1 MVRQALPPE
10 HRSWLFYLS
19 AATCVA
25 LTAAAAWLELGA
37 VAVSIALF
45 FLLFAYGFREKWPDD
60 GPSAYS
66 VFNPGQ
72 QAIMGTF
79 RVNRGV
85 YEAGADFDS
94 DSGDDAGSPL
104 AAVPTVPSVPQPV
117 SIEDKLRRREAAA
130 EAAERRLSAQLC
142 VLK

>member
-1 MVRQALPPE
+1 MVQQALPPE
-10 HRSWLFYLS
+10 HQSWRFCLS
-19 AATCVA
+19 AATCA
-25 LTAAAAWLELGA
+25 AMTAAAAWLELGA

-72 QAIMGTF
+72 QAIAGTF

-85 YEAGADFDS
+85 YRAGADFDS
-94 DSGDDAGSPL
+94 DSGDDAGSS
-104 AAVPTVPSVPQPV
+104 AAPPTVASVAQPM
-117 SIEDKLRRREAAA
+117 SAEEKLRRREAGA
-130 EAAERRLSAQLC
+130 EAAERRLVAQLNAS
-142 VLK
+142 K